1 MATTSEVENYPA
13 IEKISGPEFSM
24 NLYQQALA
32 QGAEVRLEE
41 VEQVSLEGE
50 IKTVVTTQ
58 GTYTEKPL
66 LLPTAR
72 REESWNVKAKSASQG
87 TEFPIA
93 LLAMEPFS
101 EKKK

>member
-58 GTYTEKPL
+58 GTYTGKTCL
-66 LLPTAR
+66 LYTSIPQRMTRNLY
-72 REESWNVKAKSASQG
+72 
-87 TEFPIA
+87 FPS
-93 LLAMEPFS
+93 LRNCF
-101 EKKK
+101 